1 MNHETSP
8 EYKHTATTTTA
19 DAASNALHR
28 AGDQAAAL
36 AQRGADAMQRS
47 ADALHR
53 SSDALQ
59 SRARHYRHEAT
70 AYIHREPAKSM
81 LIAAAT
87 GATLMALLALMT
99 RMRNAS

>member
-36 AQRGADAMQRS
+36 AQRGADT
-47 ADALHR
+47 LHR